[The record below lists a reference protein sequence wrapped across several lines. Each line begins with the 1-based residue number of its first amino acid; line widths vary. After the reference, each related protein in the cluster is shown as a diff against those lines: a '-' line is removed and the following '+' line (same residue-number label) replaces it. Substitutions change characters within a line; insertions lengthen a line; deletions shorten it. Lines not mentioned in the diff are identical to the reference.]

1 MPVSYTHLDV
11 YKRQTLVTEISN
23 HLFNLQGKKMVMSIT
38 RDISKRKQNEDE
50 LLRILA
56 GIEGTGDAIGIAMP
70 DGSHFYQNKSFTELF
85 GYTVDELNKPLKI
98 VNLFADK
105 ERGNNIL
112 KKIMSG
118 NDWNGELDICLLY
131 TSKKYFY
138 EPILDMNNC
147 ANFK

>member
-1 MPVSYTHLDV
+1 
-11 YKRQTLVTEISN
+11 
-23 HLFNLQGKKMVMSIT
+23 MSIT
-38 RDISKRKQNEDE
+38 RDISKRKQTEDE

-118 NDWNGELDICLLY
+118 NDWNGELDMVDKSGNVFPVLLR
-131 TSKKYFY
+131 
-138 EPILDMNNC
+138 
-147 ANFK
+147 ANAIKNKEGNVIGLSGVLNDITERKRLEKS